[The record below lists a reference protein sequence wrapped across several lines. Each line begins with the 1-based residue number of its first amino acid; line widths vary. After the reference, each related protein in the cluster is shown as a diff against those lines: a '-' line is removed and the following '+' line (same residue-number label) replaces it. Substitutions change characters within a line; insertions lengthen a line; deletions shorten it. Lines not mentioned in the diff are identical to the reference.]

1 MKKVIKGFVFYF
13 SVLIACFFIRCEN
26 IRADTVPA
34 YSYGTTGDKTSINAS
49 KDTAFLDYTC
59 VKTYADGRVTKNKF
73 RYYLTESGSINP
85 IPGLINTNVMGTN
98 CDTMVPQGI
107 CKMGSYTLIT
117 AYDSEKKCNSV
128 IYALNSSGVLLATIV
143 LPSKIHVG
151 GIIFDGKH
159 VWICNGSTTESD
171 KYVYYYTK
179 SQIEKAISYCYSGNY
194 KSIRI
199 NENGQRINIGLEA
212 AYCTYF

>member
-1 MKKVIKGFVFYF
+1 MIKGFVFYF
-13 SVLIACFFIRCEN
+13 LVLIACFFIRCEN

-117 AYDSEKKCNSV
+117 AYDSENVCMGGSV
-128 IYALNSSGVLLATIV
+128 LYLIFESGAKVYTSNEKDRV
-143 LPSKIHVG
+143 EKNHV
-151 GIIFDGKH
+151 
-159 VWICNGSTTESD
+159 CD
-171 KYVYYYTK
+171 KF
-179 SQIEKAISYCYSGNY
+179 CRLDFY
-194 KSIRI
+194 KVAV
-199 NENGQRINIGLEA
+199 E
-212 AYCTYF
+212 